1 MAAIKPASVKGE
13 ILQHVV
19 GNRVKARY
27 QVDLS
32 ALMAV
37 CETNYWRLRK
47 LLLPVFPDFKPG
59 AEFFIAIPAAEAG
72 AERHLL
78 LRVLERCVYTTTLD
92 FVEVSASGYL
102 PDNRHWGLSPQL
114 TVRIYHDAKTSE
126 VIAFQGQRHFLGRYE
141 YPNPLMRQR
150 DEKLQLNNLLADWL
164 NHCLHYGYPAS
175 KQH

>member
-1 MAAIKPASVKGE
+1 MAAIESRYSQGE
-13 ILQHVV
+13 TLHYAQKIKRHI
-19 GNRVKARY
+19 RY

-47 LLLPVFPDFKPG
+47 LLLPVFPQFRPG
-59 AEFFIAIPAAEAG
+59 AEFYFTIPVAG
-72 AERHLL
+72 ENSERYLL
-78 LRVLERCVYTTTLD
+78 LRVLERCAYTTTLE
-92 FVEVSASGYL
+92 FVEVGAAGDL
-102 PDNRHWGLSPQL
+102 LEERRWGLSPQL

-150 DEKLQLNNLLADWL
+150 DEKLQLNHLLADWL
-164 NHCLHYGYPAS
+164 NHCLHYGYPVSRPA
-175 KQH
+175 

>member
-1 MAAIKPASVKGE
+1 LSYA
-13 ILQHVV
+13 V
-19 GNRVKARY
+19 GNRVKPRY

-59 AEFFIAIPAAEAG
+59 AEFYFAVPMNGAE

-78 LRVLERCVYTTTLD
+78 LRVLERCVYTTTLE
-92 FVEVSASGYL
+92 FVEINNNGVL
-102 PDNRHWGLSPQL
+102 PATPDWGLSPQL

-150 DEKLQLNNLLADWL
+150 DEKWQLNMLLADWL
-164 NHCLHYGYPAS
+164 SHCLTYGYAANKPG
-175 KQH
+175 

>member
-1 MAAIKPASVKGE
+1 MPYA
-13 ILQHVV
+13 V
-19 GNRVKARY
+19 GNRVKPRY

-47 LLLPVFPDFKPG
+47 LLLPVFPELKTG
-59 AEFFIAIPAAEAG
+59 AEFYFAIPAAG
-72 AERHLL
+72 PGNERHLL

-92 FVEVSASGYL
+92 FVEVNDSGGSFAK
-102 PDNRHWGLSPQL
+102 PDWGLSPQL

-175 KQH
+175 KQP

>member
-1 MAAIKPASVKGE
+1 VPYAVANKI
-13 ILQHVV
+13 
-19 GNRVKARY
+19 KARY
-27 QVDLS
+27 RVDLS

-47 LLLPVFPDFKPG
+47 LLLPIFPEFKPG
-59 AEFFIAIPAAEAG
+59 AEFYFAIPAATAG

-92 FVEVSASGYL
+92 FVEVSEHGDSL
-102 PDNRHWGLSPQL
+102 VKPDWGLSPRI

-126 VIAFQGQRHFLGRYE
+126 VIAFQGQRHFQGRYE

-164 NHCLHYGYPAS
+164 NHCLYHGYPAG
-175 KQH
+175 KQS

>member
-1 MAAIKPASVKGE
+1 LYYARKIKH
-13 ILQHVV
+13 QT
-19 GNRVKARY
+19 RY

-47 LLLPVFPDFKPG
+47 LLLPIFPEFKRG
-59 AEFFIAIPAAEAG
+59 AEFYFAIPSAEG
-72 AERHLL
+72 ERHLL
-78 LRVLERCVYTTTLD
+78 LRVLERCTYTTTLD
-92 FVEVSASGYL
+92 FVEVDDSERLS
-102 PDNRHWGLSPQL
+102 DKHRWGLSPQL

-126 VIAFQGQRHFLGRYE
+126 VIAFQGQRHFLGRYA

-164 NHCLHYGYPAS
+164 NHCLYYGCPVSRPA
-175 KQH
+175 